1 MGWTP
6 SLAGARGLA
15 RPAEDAHPI
24 QKHGGRM
31 LSVFGKGNTQAGM
44 PAVLGGSG

>member
-6 SLAGARGLA
+6 SLAGARRLA

-24 QKHGGRM
+24 QKHGEGCA
-31 LSVFGKGNTQAGM
+31 LFFCGVAKGGERK
-44 PAVLGGSG
+44 G